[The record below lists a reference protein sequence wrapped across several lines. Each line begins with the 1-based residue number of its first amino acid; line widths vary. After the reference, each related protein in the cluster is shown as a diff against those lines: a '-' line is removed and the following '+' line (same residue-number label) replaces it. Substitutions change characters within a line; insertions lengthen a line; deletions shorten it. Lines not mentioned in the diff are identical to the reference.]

1 LRWNDKQFGLQIG
14 NEYLNNLKFA
24 DDIVLIAKKPQE
36 LQIMVN
42 QLHSESHRIGLKM
55 NKAKTKTM
63 SSNIAQAPKIEVE
76 NEELETVQHY
86 IYLGQMIQNNGSQ
99 EKELKKTC
107 DDGMVKVWQT

>member
-1 LRWNDKQFGLQIG
+1 
-14 NEYLNNLKFA
+14 
-24 DDIVLIAKKPQE
+24 
-36 LQIMVN
+36 
-42 QLHSESHRIGLKM
+42 M

>member
-1 LRWNDKQFGLQIG
+1 
-14 NEYLNNLKFA
+14 
-24 DDIVLIAKKPQE
+24 
-36 LQIMVN
+36 
-42 QLHSESHRIGLKM
+42 
-55 NKAKTKTM
+55 M